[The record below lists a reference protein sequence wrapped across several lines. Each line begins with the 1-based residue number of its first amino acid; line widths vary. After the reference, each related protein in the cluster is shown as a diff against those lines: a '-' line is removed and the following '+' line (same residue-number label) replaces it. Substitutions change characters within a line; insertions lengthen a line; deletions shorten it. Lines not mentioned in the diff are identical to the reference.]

1 MNNKAC
7 SSALFLLICF
17 LLIVSECFTVES
29 DPMTCKPS
37 GKVRGK
43 NPPRDVTKTM
53 TPIVARKAS
62 FTTFTSV
69 PHEFRTIP
77 RICGGGTLIGW
88 FNKTKRCR
96 KFVKTYGNGRI
107 VLRLG

>member
-37 GKVRGK
+37 GK
-43 NPPRDVTKTM
+43 
-53 TPIVARKAS
+53 
-62 FTTFTSV
+62 
-69 PHEFRTIP
+69 
-77 RICGGGTLIGW
+77 IGW

-96 KFVKTYGNGRI
+96 KFVKTYGNGRSVKARI
-107 VLRLG
+107 VDEYDSVMGYDAEHMVTNHHEITTS